1 MDNLPAHRSARVD
14 ELVEA
19 AGAYVLRLPPYSPDL
34 NPIEMAI
41 SKVKAL
47 LRRAERRSID
57 ALQTAIGEALS
68 SVTPADAIAFARHCG
83 CSDTHG

>member
-1 MDNLPAHRSARVD
+1 
-14 ELVEA
+14 
-19 AGAYVLRLPPYSPDL
+19 
-34 NPIEMAI
+34 MAI

-83 CSDTHG
+83 YGDTHE